1 MPTMARIHY
10 EIDDDLHRRVK
21 AAAALRG
28 DTLKKFIED
37 ALRSELGK
45 AETARKGRAR

>member
-21 AAAALRG
+21 SAAALEG
-28 DTLKKFIED
+28 VTLKQFIVD
-37 ALRSELGK
+37 ALRAKVDRPSPR
-45 AETARKGRAR
+45 TKG